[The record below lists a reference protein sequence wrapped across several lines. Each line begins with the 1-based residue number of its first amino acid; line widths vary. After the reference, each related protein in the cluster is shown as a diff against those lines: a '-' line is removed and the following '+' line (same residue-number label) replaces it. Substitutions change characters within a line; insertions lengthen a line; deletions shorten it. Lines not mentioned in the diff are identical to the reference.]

1 MSTYWKQSLWI
12 GGIYWV
18 VSLAFY
24 YAGTYAASLTDVA
37 FSLLLLPFLIA
48 MKWLSPIKGVEKAM
62 KKAPVT
68 ATLLVSIG
76 WVPYFVGGLIVVSSL
91 YALVLMVTG
100 NLSDYT
106 VFSLYNFLFIVEAVR
121 QLVMI
126 LAVLAA
132 VFMIVIWKKS
142 VVGCLGKNYKLSGD
156 DVCDMPTL
164 DAAAAQSA
172 KNMYACKEKAKE
184 AGAETVEVK
193 IVKKTALPVKKKTVK
208 KAVKDD
214 KAKTGKKT
222 AAAAK
227 NPVKKTAG
235 SSVKKAAG
243 KKAPAKKTAD
253 KK

>member
-37 FSLLLLPFLIA
+37 FSLLMVFFLIA
-48 MKWLSPIKGVEKAM
+48 MKWLSPIKSVEKAM

-91 YALVLMVTG
+91 YALALMVTG

-132 VFMIVIWKKS
+132 VFMVVIWKKS
-142 VVGCLGKNYKLSGD
+142 VVGCLGKNYKLSGND
-156 DVCDMPTL
+156 ACEMPML
-164 DAAAAQSA
+164 DAAAVQSA

-184 AGAETVEVK
+184 VKEKTVEVK
-193 IVKKTALPVKKKTVK
+193 VAKKTATQAKKKVVKTAAKADKSKTVK
-208 KAVKDD
+208 KAAAKSTVK
-214 KAKTGKKT
+214 KKTGATVKAANKK
-222 AAAAK
+222 AAAK
-227 NPVKKTAG
+227 K
-235 SSVKKAAG
+235 
-243 KKAPAKKTAD
+243 
-253 KK
+253 